1 MQIREYRS
9 ADHLSVRQIFTN
21 GQLGF
26 AISEPFES
34 KVRAYIPPL
43 SSDLSDI
50 PAHYMGHPGSNFWVA
65 EIAGEVKGMVAI
77 QHKDKDA
84 AELRRMSVSS
94 DTRRQ
99 GIGKL
104 LLNAVDQFCFK
115 FGYSSIF
122 LSTVSHPI
130 AVKTMYEGNGYRL
143 TNHEHYGF
151 LTVEHHVKTLDPTR
165 FTCQLTKN

>member
-9 ADHLSVRQIFTN
+9 EDHLAVRQIFTN
-21 GQLGF
+21 GQLDF
-26 AISEPFES
+26 AIGEPFEPEVLS
-34 KVRAYIPPL
+34 YIRKSL
-43 SSDLSDI
+43 SLDLRDI
-50 PAHYMGHPGSNFWVA
+50 LAHYMVHPGSNFWVA

-104 LLNAVDQFCFK
+104 LLNTVDQFCLK

-122 LSTVSHPI
+122 LSTVSHLI
-130 AVKTMYEGNGYRL
+130 AAKTMYEGNGYLL
-143 TNHEHYGF
+143 TNHEHYGL
-151 LTVEHHVKTLDPTR
+151 LTVEHYVKTLDPTR
-165 FTCQLTKN
+165 FTC